1 MMHEYKG
8 ASKRV
13 REGERRAREN
23 QRKEKRG
30 IHFVHEICV
39 FSPNWLT
46 CKSKEAATHEQRE
59 ATSWL

>member
-30 IHFVHEICV
+30 IHFC
-39 FSPNWLT
+39 
-46 CKSKEAATHEQRE
+46 A
-59 ATSWL
+59 